1 MAEAGAEA
9 AGSAVDKVADAELE
23 QRERSQGTSTSG
35 ETHTPLEPSDAV
47 LQQRTY
53 FVPTMVTPSSH
64 LCISA

>member
-23 QRERSQGTSTSG
+23 QRERSQGASTSG
-35 ETHTPLEPSDAV
+35 EACTPLEASDAV

-53 FVPTMVTPSSH
+53 FVPTMVTH
-64 LCISA
+64 L

>member
-23 QRERSQGTSTSG
+23 QRDCTQGASTSG
-35 ETHTPLEPSDAV
+35 EPHTFFEASDAV

-53 FVPTMVTPSSH
+53 FVPTMVSH
-64 LCISA
+64 CLRSVA